1 MKTLRIF
8 LLVLIIIGLVLLFT
22 QKIWVPKLVNKI
34 IEREFGQVEVSKTV
48 SVPISITS
56 KKIKEENFSATFS
69 VISGTSKLAVSMQEF
84 VNKNISDFK
93 KQADADV
100 PSMRAQF
107 GSDNGTANYEIFI
120 DSKYIKGEK
129 TESIKTEVYTYTGG
143 AHGSTLYKV
152 MTANLSDGKILSL
165 SDIIK
170 KEKQKDFVEFVKG
183 ELKKKYTDEA
193 TGSYGLFDDSLKALN
208 FDSFNN
214 WSLDGQNLIIYFD
227 QYAIGPGALG
237 ATEFAIPFTGIK
249 DLLL

>member
-8 LLVLIIIGLVLLFT
+8 LFILIIIGLVLLFT
-22 QKIWVPKLVNKI
+22 EKIWVPKLINKI
-34 IEREFGQVEVSKTV
+34 IESEFGQAEISNTI
-48 SVPISITS
+48 STPISITS
-56 KKIKEENFSATFS
+56 KKIKEDNFNATFS
-69 VISGTSKLAVSMQEF
+69 VISGTSKLAVSMKEF
-84 VNKNISDFK
+84 VNKNIADFK

-107 GSDNGTANYEIFI
+107 GADNPTANYEIFI

-152 MTANLSDGKILSL
+152 MTANLLGGEIISL
-165 SDIIK
+165 PDIIK
-170 KEKQKDFVEFVKG
+170 KEKQNDFVEFVKG
-183 ELKKKYTDEA
+183 ELKKKYTEET
-193 TGSYGLFDDSLKALN
+193 TGSYALFDDSVKALN

-214 WSLDGQNLIIYFD
+214 WSLDKENLIIYFD

-249 DLLL
+249 DFLI